1 MFGEKIHMPRE
12 IEKIIEN
19 MNITEIKDGHCSGD
33 LVYKVENKYILKISE
48 NIQRLEREKKINDY
62 LKDKLP
68 VSESVAFEIENDQA
82 YYLKTMVQG
91 ESLLEKKYLEN
102 PHLTTE
108 ILAKAIK
115 MIHSIDTN
123 GCEFY
128 NGESKGNVFVH
139 GDMCL
144 PNVLAIGNEVSGII
158 DTESCGL
165 GDPWIDYA
173 WCIWSFEYNMGTKE
187 YTPILLEKLGI
198 EFDEEKYK
206 QYINEEELK

>member
-1 MFGEKIHMPRE
+1 MINMPRE
-12 IEKIIEN
+12 IEKIIES

-33 LVYKVENKYILKISE
+33 LVNKVENKYILKISE

-68 VSESVAFEIENDQA
+68 VSESVAFEIEKDRA

-102 PHLTTE
+102 PHLTAE

-144 PNVLAIGNEVSGII
+144 PNVLAIGDEVSGII

-187 YTPILLEKLGI
+187 YTTMLLEKLGI
-198 EFDEEKYK
+198 EFDEGKYK
-206 QYINEEELK
+206 QYIDEEVLS

>member
-1 MFGEKIHMPRE
+1 MINMPRE

-19 MNITEIKDGHCSGD
+19 MNITEIKEGHCSGD
-33 LVYKVENKYILKISE
+33 LVYKVADQYILKISG
-48 NIQRLEREKKINDY
+48 NISRLEREKKINDY
-62 LKDKLP
+62 LRDKLP
-68 VSESVAFEIENDQA
+68 VSESVAFEIENDRA

-102 PHLTTE
+102 PYLTAE

-123 GCEFY
+123 GCECY

-144 PNVLAIGNEVSGII
+144 PNVLARGNEDSGII
-158 DTESCGL
+158 DTESCGI
-165 GDPWIDYA
+165 GDSWIDYA

-206 QYINEEELK
+206 QYIYEEELK